1 VSGQIV
7 ALCGGIGGA
16 KLALGLYRVL
26 PQHALTVI
34 VNTGDDF
41 EHLGLTVCPDV
52 DTTLYTLADLANP
65 ELGWGRRDETWTFMR
80 TLATLGGESWFRL
93 GDADLA
99 LHVERTRRLRGGAT
113 LSEVTAAVAARFG
126 ITAHVVPMSDDPVRT
141 MVGTPEGELPFQ
153 EYFVRRRCEP
163 RVTRLRYAGAETAR
177 PAPRAHAAL
186 ASAGLQ
192 AIVICPSNPYLSIDP
207 LLAIASLR
215 AQLTAVAAPVIA
227 VTPLVGGRAIKGPTA
242 KIMTELDL
250 PRTPLTVA
258 GHYRDIIDGFVLDS
272 CDAEL
277 AAQFDCPVQVCDTVM
292 LSLADRERLAR
303 EVLDF
308 AATLRAQK
316 SGRQ

>member
-1 VSGQIV
+1 
-7 ALCGGIGGA
+7 
-16 KLALGLYRVL
+16 
-26 PQHALTVI
+26 
-34 VNTGDDF
+34 
-41 EHLGLTVCPDV
+41 
-52 DTTLYTLADLANP
+52 
-65 ELGWGRRDETWTFMR
+65 ETWTFMR

-258 GHYRDIIDGFVLDS
+258 AHYRDIIDGFVLDS

>member
-1 VSGQIV
+1 MSGQIV

-163 RVTRLRYAGAETAR
+163 RVTRLRYAGTETAR

>member
-1 VSGQIV
+1 MSGQIV

-258 GHYRDIIDGFVLDS
+258 AHYRDIIDGFVLDS

>member
-258 GHYRDIIDGFVLDS
+258 AHYRDIIDGFVLDS